1 MTAEWYYAKNKQ
13 KVGPVTE
20 AQLKEL
26 VHSGELSPTD
36 MVWKQG
42 TAKWM
47 QASQVEGLIEAGPSE
62 IVRGSVSP
70 PLPPLPPPVPV
81 AEWYFVNNGQQL
93 GPVTVEQL
101 RAWITPS
108 DLVWKAGMP
117 AWAAASSLK
126 DLFPPPPTL
135 AATPTDFDGD
145 GPCGRCGKV
154 FKMKFND
161 AVCPHCSHRMS
172 WQDALQACAGYTGD
186 TSVQPQPQ
194 ANAQQQHLE
203 ALLDASV
210 VCGNNGNWDG
220 AISLI
225 NEAIGIRP
233 DFAPAYFKRGMRP
246 CVQGGL

>member
-20 AQLKEL
+20 VQLKEAWPTP
-26 VHSGELSPTD
+26 GKPSPTD

-42 TAKWM
+42 TAQWM

-108 DLVWKAGMP
+108 DRSLARPGMP
-117 AWAAASSLK
+117 AWAAASSLE
-126 DLFPPPPTL
+126 DLSPFPVTL

-154 FKMKFND
+154 FKMKVDQRGAPPSFTPHEL
-161 AVCPHCSHRMS
+161 ARCPPGMCRVHGR
-172 WQDALQACAGYTGD
+172 
-186 TSVQPQPQ
+186 
-194 ANAQQQHLE
+194 HL
-203 ALLDASV
+203 
-210 VCGNNGNWDG
+210 G
-220 AISLI
+220 A
-225 NEAIGIRP
+225 
-233 DFAPAYFKRGMRP
+233 APATGQRTAATSGSLTGCIRRLR
-246 CVQGGL
+246 Q